1 MRMDVVE
8 IKPLDR
14 SPDARL
20 VIPGSKSY
28 TQRALIAASLA
39 EGVSVL
45 EGALLSEDTVHLI
58 DALRFVGTDIL
69 IRDDKIIIR
78 GTGGRIGGSGR
89 VIQLGNN
96 GTAMRFLIGLVSLS
110 SGTYVLTGDQRLCER
125 PVGQLLEALK
135 TMGVDARSLNGS
147 DCPPVEIK
155 ANGLRGGNVTLQ
167 DIESSQFVSSLLL
180 CAPYGRQDAMIEL
193 TGAVPSLP
201 YIDMTMEVMHS
212 FGVEAEHTGSNRY
225 VVKSGQK
232 YQAKQYIVEG
242 DASSASYFFLVVALC
257 GGRVRIENIS
267 PRTLQGDI
275 RMLDIMEKLGCTVS
289 RGDDWV
295 RMAGQPLLQGLF
307 TFDLKDIPDMVP
319 TLAILAAVR
328 PGRTVIENVSHL
340 RLKES
345 DRLAAITTEL
355 RRTGVQVEN
364 KEDGLI
370 IEGGKPHGAEIET
383 YDDHRIAM
391 SFAALGL
398 AVPGMR
404 IRNPGCV
411 AKSFPGF
418 WGVLEKLRR

>member
-20 VIPGSKSY
+20 IMPGSKSY

-45 EGALLSEDTVHLI
+45 EGALLSEDTLHLI
-58 DALRFVGTDIL
+58 DALRCVGADIL
-69 IRDDKIIIR
+69 IRDDKIVVR
-78 GTGGRIGGSGR
+78 GTGGCISGSGR
-89 VIQLGNN
+89 VIQLGSN
-96 GTAMRFLIGLVSLS
+96 GTAMRFLIGLVSLG
-110 SGTYVLTGDQRLCER
+110 SGTYILTGDQRLCER

-135 TMGVDARSLNGS
+135 ALGVAARSLNDTG
-147 DCPPVEIK
+147 CPPVEIK
-155 ANGLRGGNVTLQ
+155 ADGLRGGHVRLQ

-180 CAPYGRQDAMIEL
+180 CAPYGRQDAVIEL
-193 TGAVPSLP
+193 SGAVPSLP
-201 YIDMTMEVMHS
+201 YIDMTLEVMRS
-212 FGVEAEHTGSNRY
+212 FEVKVEHTGSNRY
-225 VVKSGQK
+225 AVKIGQK
-232 YQAKQYIVEG
+232 YQAKQYVVEG
-242 DASSASYFFLVVALC
+242 DASSASYFFLIVALC

-275 RMLDIMEKLGCTVS
+275 RILDIMERLGCIVS

-295 RMAGQPLLQGLF
+295 KMSGEPLLPGLF

-355 RRTGVQVEN
+355 RKTGVKVEDT
-364 KEDGLI
+364 KDGLI

-391 SFAALGL
+391 SFAVLGL
-398 AVPGMR
+398 TVPGMK

-411 AKSFPGF
+411 GKSFPEF
-418 WGVLEKLRR
+418 WSVLEKLRR